1 MSDDYSNS
9 NEKEDKKRKKR
20 NNGWDKKKE
29 DQLKL
34 WINVCKSYNTA
45 HETQKTIIR
54 LQIKRIFFLTLLLST
69 VATFIGGAG
78 TYYKY
83 FYLSPISAA
92 INAIIAGLT
101 IYKKT
106 ENHDK
111 KLAVHIESAKGYRE
125 LSYRIQQQLHIDIDE
140 RINANEF
147 IKDVTLKMMD
157 FEDGPESL
165 PIDIEK
171 QQKELK
177 HLTCEL
183 SCNLKKML
191 CSLLICSR
199 RTQSEE
205 FEDNNESEKNK
216 TQKNTKKLDKDI
228 SHKTKEKEKDVFVP
242 NISHSNSDASDANDT
257 GSNDS
262 PPDIKIIIPKMNN
275 SRNSS
280 PTAVRKMS
288 PTIVFRMSPKPMM
301 DNQSAHSSFNHD
313 NNSDDDDDNNGNIDI
328 NDLSFILTEEQN
340 AKFGLFLKKCSN
352 MNVQINTNIDY
363 NNDNKNKNNK
373 NMKQSNTELINYQL
387 GRLDSV

>member
-1 MSDDYSNS
+1 MTSND
-9 NEKEDKKRKKR
+9 EHIELKENKKIKK

-34 WINVCKSYNTA
+34 WINVCKTYNTA

-54 LQIKRIFFLTLLLST
+54 LQIKRIFFLTLFLST
-69 VATFIGGAG
+69 VATFIGGIG
-78 TYYKY
+78 TYYNY
-83 FYLSPISAA
+83 FYLSPVSAG

-111 KLAVHIESAKGYRE
+111 KLAIHIEAAKGYRE

-183 SCNLKKML
+183 SCNLQKML
-191 CSLLICSR
+191 CSLLICSK

-205 FEDNNESEKNK
+205 NDDNNESDKNK
-216 TQKNTKKLDKDI
+216 TQKKSKKPDNTI
-228 SHKTKEKEKDVFVP
+228 MHKTKEKEKEKNVFIP
-242 NISHSNSDASDANDT
+242 IISHSNSDASDT
-257 GSNDS
+257 VSNES
-262 PPDIKIIIPKMNN
+262 PPDIKIIIPKMND
-275 SRNSS
+275 S
-280 PTAVRKMS
+280 PKAVRKMS
-288 PTIVFRMSPKPMM
+288 PTIVFRMSPKPML
-301 DNQSAHSSFNHD
+301 NNNNYISNND
-313 NNSDDDDDNNGNIDI
+313 NNSDDDIDDNNGNIDI

-340 AKFGLFLKKCSN
+340 AKFGLFLKKFSN
-352 MNVQINTNIDY
+352 LNVDIDVQIN
-363 NNDNKNKNNK
+363 NKDTNK

-387 GRLDSV
+387 GRLDCV